1 MSTYEQ
7 SEKLTL
13 MRESER
19 MNRKEMS
26 QLLDI
31 PYSSLAN
38 YEAGRMKMSFEAG
51 SKIFKHLDSVNTETG
66 SCLMRLTLRPV
77 KLHRLSHT
85 WARLNNITP
94 IRPKEWLT
102 VYKEYIFTICFQDD
116 EYVGG
121 LSYVD

>member
-51 SKIFKHLDSVNTETG
+51 SKIFKHPRFRKYRDWFMFDEINPEAGQIAPVLAHFGQDSTTSPQSGQKNG
-66 SCLMRLTLRPV
+66 
-77 KLHRLSHT
+77 
-85 WARLNNITP
+85 
-94 IRPKEWLT
+94 
-102 VYKEYIFTICFQDD
+102 
-116 EYVGG
+116 
-121 LSYVD
+121 

>member
-51 SKIFKHLDSVNTETG
+51 SKIFKHPRFRKYRDWFMFDEVNPEAGQVAPALAHFGQDSTTSPQSG
-66 SCLMRLTLRPV
+66 QKS
-77 KLHRLSHT
+77 
-85 WARLNNITP
+85 
-94 IRPKEWLT
+94 
-102 VYKEYIFTICFQDD
+102 
-116 EYVGG
+116 G
-121 LSYVD
+121 